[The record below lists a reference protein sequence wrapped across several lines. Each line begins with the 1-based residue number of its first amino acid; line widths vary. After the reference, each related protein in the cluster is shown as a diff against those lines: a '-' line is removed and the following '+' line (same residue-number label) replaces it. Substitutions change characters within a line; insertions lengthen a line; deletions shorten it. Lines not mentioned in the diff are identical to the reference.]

1 MGTKDYRFLYEG
13 GEGEIEV
20 KKSRFIAALAPV
32 SSEEEALSFI
42 AEKKKQYWDARHNC
56 HAFIVGDNPGVL
68 RFSDD
73 GEPGGT
79 AGKPMLEVLTHEGLH
94 DVKDVFDEM
103 PGGTAGKPMLEV
115 LTHEGLHDVCAV
127 VTRYFGGVLLGTGG
141 LVRAYQGAVQ
151 AALPS
156 CRFGTRFEGVAIGA
170 VLPYT
175 DLGKVE
181 NRLRELPSVHVADT
195 KYGEN
200 VTLSLVSP
208 TEEKD
213 GLMRVLMDIT
223 SGRAVLSCDDPK
235 FFDEVDG
242 KILSFS

>member
-1 MGTKDYRFLYEG
+1 MSGRNYNSDVGTNDYRFLYEG

-20 KKSRFIAALAPV
+20 KKSRFIATLEPV

-42 AEKKKQYWDARHNC
+42 AGIRKQYWDARHNC

-94 DVKDVFDEM
+94 DV
-103 PGGTAGKPMLEV
+103 
-115 LTHEGLHDVCAV
+115 CAV
-127 VTRYFGGVLLGTGG
+127 VTRYFGGALLGTGG

>member
-1 MGTKDYRFLYEG
+1 MSGRNYNSDVGTNDYRFLYEG

-20 KKSRFIAALAPV
+20 KKSRFIATLEPV

-42 AEKKKQYWDARHNC
+42 AGIKKQYWDARHNC

-73 GEPGGT
+73 GE
-79 AGKPMLEVLTHEGLH
+79 
-94 DVKDVFDEM
+94 

>member
-1 MGTKDYRFLYEG
+1 MSGRNYNSDVGTNDYRFLYEG

-20 KKSRFIAALAPV
+20 KKSRFIATLEPV

-42 AEKKKQYWDARHNC
+42 AGIRKQYWDARHNC

-73 GEPGGT
+73 GE
-79 AGKPMLEVLTHEGLH
+79 
-94 DVKDVFDEM
+94 

>member
-1 MGTKDYRFLYEG
+1 MGTNDYRFLYEG

-20 KKSRFIAALAPV
+20 KKSRFIATLEPV

-42 AEKKKQYWDARHNC
+42 AGIKKQYWDARHNC

-73 GEPGGT
+73 GE
-79 AGKPMLEVLTHEGLH
+79 
-94 DVKDVFDEM
+94 